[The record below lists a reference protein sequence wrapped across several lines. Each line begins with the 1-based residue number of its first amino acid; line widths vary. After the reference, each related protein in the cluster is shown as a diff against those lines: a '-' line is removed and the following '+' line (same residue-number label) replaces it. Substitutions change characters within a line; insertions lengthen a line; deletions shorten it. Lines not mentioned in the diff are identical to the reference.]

1 MRQGRNHLAGL
12 AAEASVL
19 QHYLAAGYALLARRY
34 RGLRGEID
42 LVLARGASVIFVE
55 VKKSRSFD
63 AALARLGA
71 AQIARIFDT
80 ASEFLGTQPQGQ
92 DTDTRFD
99 VALVNA
105 HGEISVIE
113 NALSQ

>member
-1 MRQGRNHLAGL
+1 MKQARNHLAGL
-12 AAEASVL
+12 AAESSVL
-19 QHYLAAGYALLARRY
+19 QRYVAEGYALLARRF

-42 LVLARGASVIFVE
+42 LVLAKGASVIFVE
-55 VKKSRSFD
+55 VKKSHSFD

-80 ASEFLGTQPQGQ
+80 AAEFLATQPRGLS
-92 DTDTRFD
+92 TDARFD

-105 HGEISVIE
+105 RGEVSVIE
-113 NALSQ
+113 NAFWS